1 MRILGICGSLRKT
14 SYNRGL
20 LAAAQ
25 ALAPAG
31 TTIEIGDL
39 RGIPLFDQ
47 DLEAQGD
54 PAPVVAL
61 KESIRR
67 ADAVLIATPEY
78 DWGLPGVLK
87 NALDWVSRPAG
98 QSALRQKPLA
108 MMGASDGPWGTT
120 RAQLQ
125 LRQSLTYMDVLTL
138 PSPWVYVALA
148 KEKFDASGALTDE
161 RTRDQ
166 VKGLVAALVAWTERV
181 QPRA

>member
-1 MRILGICGSLRKT
+1 MKILGICGSLRKV

-20 LAAAQ
+20 LAAARDH
-25 ALAPAG
+25 APAG
-31 TTIEIGDL
+31 TTIEIAEVRD
-39 RGIPLFDQ
+39 IPLFDQ

-54 PAPVVAL
+54 PAPVATL
-61 KESIRR
+61 KERIRQ

-78 DWGLPGVLK
+78 DWGVPGVLK

-98 QSALRQKPLA
+98 QSALKQKPLA

-125 LRQSLTYMDVLTL
+125 LRQALTYMDVLTL

-161 RTRDQ
+161 RTREQ
-166 VKGLVAALVAWTERV
+166 VKGLVAALVAWTERLR
-181 QPRA
+181 PRA

>member
-1 MRILGICGSLRKT
+1 MKILGICGSLRKV

-20 LAAAQ
+20 LLAAKD
-25 ALAPAG
+25 LAPEG
-31 TTIEIGDL
+31 TSIEIAELHD
-39 RGIPLFDQ
+39 IPLFDQ
-47 DLEAQGD
+47 DLEAHGD
-54 PAPVVAL
+54 PAPVAAL
-61 KESIRR
+61 KDRIRQ

-98 QSALRQKPLA
+98 QSTLKQKPLA

-125 LRQSLTYMDVLTL
+125 LRQTLTYMDVLTL

-148 KEKFDASGALTDE
+148 KEKFDASGALSDE
-161 RTRDQ
+161 RTREQ
-166 VKGLVAALVAWTERV
+166 VKGLVAALVAWTERLR
-181 QPRA
+181 PRA

>member
-1 MRILGICGSLRKT
+1 MKILGICGSLRKV

-20 LAAAQ
+20 LTAARDQ
-25 ALAPAG
+25 APAG
-31 TTIEIGDL
+31 ASIEIAEIRD
-39 RGIPLFDQ
+39 IPLFDQ

-54 PAPVVAL
+54 PAPVAAL
-61 KESIRR
+61 KDRIRQ

-78 DWGLPGVLK
+78 DWGVPGVLK

-98 QSALRQKPLA
+98 QSALKQKPLA

-125 LRQSLTYMDVLTL
+125 LRQTLTYMDVLTL

-161 RTRDQ
+161 RTREQ
-166 VKGLVAALVAWTERV
+166 VKGLVAALVAWTERLR
-181 QPRA
+181 PHA

>member
-1 MRILGICGSLRKT
+1 MRILGICGSLRKA

-20 LAAAQ
+20 LVAARD
-25 ALAPAG
+25 LAPSG
-31 TTIEIGDL
+31 TTIEIAELGD
-39 RGIPLFDQ
+39 IPLFDQ
-47 DLEAQGD
+47 DVEARGD
-54 PAPVVAL
+54 PAPVASL
-61 KESIRR
+61 KERIRQ

-78 DWGLPGVLK
+78 DWGVPGVLK

-98 QSALRQKPLA
+98 QSALKQKPLA
-108 MMGASDGPWGTT
+108 MLGASDGPWGTT

-161 RTRDQ
+161 RTREQ

-181 QPRA
+181 TPRA

>member
-1 MRILGICGSLRKT
+1 MKILGICGSLRKV

-20 LAAAQ
+20 LAAARDQ
-25 ALAPAG
+25 APDG
-31 TTIEIGDL
+31 TTIEIAEV

-54 PAPVVAL
+54 PAPVATL
-61 KESIRR
+61 KEQIRQ

-78 DWGLPGVLK
+78 DWGVPGVLK

-98 QSALRQKPLA
+98 QSALKQKPLA

-125 LRQSLTYMDVLTL
+125 LRQTLTYMDVLTL

-161 RTRDQ
+161 RTREQ
-166 VKGLVAALVAWTERV
+166 VKGLVAALIAWTERLR
-181 QPRA
+181 PRA

>member
-1 MRILGICGSLRKT
+1 MKILGICGSLRQA

-20 LAAAQ
+20 LAAARD
-25 ALAPAG
+25 LAPAG
-31 TTIEIGDL
+31 TTLDIADL
-39 RGIPLFDQ
+39 REIPFFDQ

-54 PAPVVAL
+54 PAPVASL
-61 KESIRR
+61 KERIRG

-78 DWGLPGVLK
+78 DWGVPGVLK

-98 QSALRQKPLA
+98 RSALKQKPLA

-125 LRQSLTYMDVLTL
+125 LRQTLTYMDVLTL
-138 PSPWVYVALA
+138 PSPWVYVASA

-161 RTRDQ
+161 KTREQ
-166 VKGLVAALVAWTERV
+166 VQGLVQALVAWTERLT
-181 QPRA
+181 PRA